1 MSEFLGSYAAVY
13 RRLVFLFLILSAA
26 SLAQG
31 SLPLAS
37 SAEPAPGQPPSC
49 SLSSFASNWL
59 SQAPPAAGSRKVVV
73 LGSSSAAGVGASR
86 YDLSWVGLLTFEL
99 RNRGFEVINS
109 SISGSGTG
117 SSLARFDADVTPHQ
131 PDFVVLAT
139 SIFNEGFVNAPQSA
153 WTRYVANTR
162 ELIRRTRDLGAIPIL
177 VGMYPS
183 DFYNTT
189 NIALISQLYRTEE
202 TLGVPVWDF
211 WSIVS
216 DPAGNWLPGLT
227 RDGLHPT
234 DAGHSYFFNSI
245 PLSLF
250 DVAYNPSQAN
260 IDSTPGAWQTPSA
273 EEGRELGRVDIRLD
287 RASDSWTSAA
297 WIQDAGENDWRVYLR
312 LGSDQG
318 ERYRVERHGSE
329 LVLRE
334 GESEV
339 LHSPVP
345 AGPDRAWRHVAV
357 SYQFATRKLRVYL
370 DGASV
375 GELLTSQAEPAS
387 LFEFG
392 SGCANC
398 SFSDLV
404 VYRSNL
410 DPDQIAQIMTGLI
423 PRRSL
428 EFWSPLRETGLPL
441 WNLAR
446 TNPVWTI
453 TGDWQYVPGSS
464 PLPCGAGPNQ
474 QSGDRQNLRPFA
486 LGVKR

>member
-1 MSEFLGSYAAVY
+1 MFLGSFAAVY
-13 RRLVFLFLILSAA
+13 RRLVFLNLILSAA
-26 SLAQG
+26 SLSQG
-31 SLPLAS
+31 GPPLSLAV
-37 SAEPAPGQPPSC
+37 EPAPGQPPSC

-86 YDLSWVGLLTFEL
+86 YDLSWVGLLTSEL

-109 SISGSGTG
+109 SISGSGTDT
-117 SSLARFDADVTPHQ
+117 SLARFDVDVTPHQ

-139 SIFNEGFVNAPQSA
+139 SIFNEGFVNAPQAA
-153 WTRYVANTR
+153 WSRYVANTR
-162 ELIRRTRDLGAIPIL
+162 ELIRRTRDLGAIPIV

-234 DAGHSYFFNSI
+234 DAGHGYFFNSI

-250 DVAYNPSQAN
+250 DVAYYPSPGN
-260 IDSTPGAWQTPSA
+260 IDSTPGAWQTPST
-273 EEGRELGRVDIRLD
+273 EEGRELGRIDIRLD
-287 RASDSWTSAA
+287 RASGSWTSAA
-297 WIQDAGENDWRVYLR
+297 WIQDAGANDWRVYLR
-312 LGSDQG
+312 LGSGQG
-318 ERYRVERHGSE
+318 ERFRVERQGTS

-334 GESEV
+334 GESEQ
-339 LHSPVP
+339 LHVP
-345 AGPDRAWRHVAV
+345 LSVGPDRTWRHVAV
-357 SYQFATRKLRVYL
+357 SYQFATRRLQLYL

-375 GELLTSQAEPAS
+375 AEFFPSQTEPVS
-387 LFEFG
+387 HFEFG
-392 SGCANC
+392 SGCENC

-410 DPDQIAQIMTGLI
+410 DSDQIAQIMTGLI

-428 EFWSPLRETGLPL
+428 EFWAPLRESAWPL
-441 WNLAR
+441 SNLAR
-446 TNPVWTI
+446 TNPLWTT
-453 TGDWQYVPGSS
+453 TGNWQYVPGSS
-464 PLPCGAGPNQ
+464 PLPCGGGPIQ
-474 QSGDRQNLRPFA
+474 QSGEQHSLQPSAMGAIR
-486 LGVKR
+486 